1 MAKEL
6 AKEKSWIEVIEKMKV
21 DVHYERSRKT
31 FWAIVG
37 RKYIG
42 KNE

>member
-1 MAKEL
+1 MVKEL
-6 AKEKSWIEVIEKMKV
+6 TKEMVWIEVIEKMKV

-31 FWAIVG
+31 FRAIVG
-37 RKYIG
+37 RKYVG